1 MNLDFASV
9 WETVADLV
17 PENDALICGEGIV
30 SWKDYDLRS
39 SKVAAALSSKGLGPN
54 SKAGLYL
61 NNSNEYLI
69 GQNAIFKIG
78 GVPINV
84 NYRYVEEELIYL
96 LDNSDAEAVFYH
108 ACYSSRI
115 NEIAKSLPNIKIW
128 IEVPDGNKSNFDQGM
143 NYEEILQDYS
153 PMDRIIRDPETVYM
167 LYTGGTTGMPK
178 GVMYRQGEFL
188 AFLFRTLK
196 AMGYDVPEDLNNL
209 EESIMTSK
217 ADDQFIKSLV
227 GCPLMHGTGMWLGA
241 FPVSYTHLT
250 LPTKA

>member
-17 PENDALICGEGIV
+17 PENDALICGEDIV

-39 SKVAAALSSKGLGPN
+39 SKIAAALSSKGLGPN

-115 NEIAKSLPNIKIW
+115 NEIAKSLPNVKVW
-128 IEVPDGNKSNFDQGM
+128 IEVPDESKSNFDQGM
-143 NYEEILQDYS
+143 NYEEILTEIREIEKNS
-153 PMDRIIRDPETVYM
+153 GNNKICVCVIGIGRI
-167 LYTGGTTGMPK
+167 G
-178 GVMYRQGEFL
+178 
-188 AFLFRTLK
+188 
-196 AMGYDVPEDLNNL
+196 
-209 EESIMTSK
+209 
-217 ADDQFIKSLV
+217 
-227 GCPLMHGTGMWLGA
+227 
-241 FPVSYTHLT
+241 
-250 LPTKA
+250 LPTALSFANSGLTTIGLDINSKLVENV